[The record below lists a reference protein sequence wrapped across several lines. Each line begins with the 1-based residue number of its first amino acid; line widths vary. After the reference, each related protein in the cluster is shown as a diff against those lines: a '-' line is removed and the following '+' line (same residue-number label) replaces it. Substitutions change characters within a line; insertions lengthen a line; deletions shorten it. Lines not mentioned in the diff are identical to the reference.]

1 MKKVLLLPLLAAC
14 FALPAQAQ
22 TQGGY
27 IGLGAL
33 SASTDNAREFALAFG
48 GTSADKTASGMRV
61 YGGYLW
67 NQYGIEAGYYD
78 LGTYEVM
85 SGALKSDDFKVS
97 AATVSGVLAIPLG
110 SSVTLNGKLGI
121 AFTSVKYRCYPMVV
135 SCAATPDTNE
145 SDIAAIFGLGVG
157 WRPVRN
163 ITLRADLESIGEVSH
178 AAGLNTGL
186 YPYTVLSISGQVNF

>member
-14 FALPAQAQ
+14 FAVPAQAQ

-27 IGLGAL
+27 FGLGTV
-33 SASTDNAREFALAFG
+33 SASTDNARDFALAEG
-48 GTSADKTASGMRV
+48 GTAADKTAQGHKV

-67 NQYGIEAGYYD
+67 NQYGVEVGYYD
-78 LGTYEVM
+78 LGTYDVM
-85 SGALKSDDFKVS
+85 TGAVKSDDFKVS
-97 AATVSGVLAIPLG
+97 AFTVSGVLAIPLG
-110 SSVTLNGKLGI
+110 SSVTFNGKLGI
-121 AFTSVKYRCYPMVV
+121 AFTSAKYRCYAL
-135 SCAATPDTNE
+135 CIYPDTNE
-145 SDIAAIFGLGVG
+145 SDIAAIFGAGIG

-163 ITLRADLESIGEVSH
+163 FTLRADLESIGEVSH

>member
-14 FALPAQAQ
+14 FAVPAQAQ

-33 SASTDNAREFALAFG
+33 SASTDNARDFALAFG
-48 GTSADKTASGMRV
+48 GTSADRTASGMRV

-85 SGALKSDDFKVS
+85 DGALKSDDFKVS

-157 WRPVRN
+157 WRPLRN

>member
-14 FALPAQAQ
+14 FAVPAQAQ

-33 SASTDNAREFALAFG
+33 SASTDNAREFALVFG

-78 LGTYEVM
+78 LGTYEVKE
-85 SGALKSDDFKVS
+85 GALKSDDFKVS
-97 AATVSGVLAIPLG
+97 AVTVSGVLAIPLG

-135 SCAATPDTNE
+135 SCATTPDTTE
-145 SDIAAIFGLGVG
+145 SDIAAIFGAGIG

-163 ITLRADLESIGEVSH
+163 FTLRADLESIGEVSH